1 MALVCTNHNCSFT
14 RVHGPLINSSQ
25 RYCECGHEL
34 VSVADPAPRQPASR
48 MARFGGILVDW
59 IVFLPFAFL
68 LGVIPIIGPTVVIL
82 LWLFRDINGRSPGK
96 VIVGT
101 TIISRH
107 GGPAKPMQR
116 VIRNLPFGLAL
127 LPLFFPL
134 IGVPVAGTLDLLMT
148 IAEMIV
154 VLATGERIG
163 DKMAGT
169 MVVKRS
175 SVTAAQQPIR
185 RAYEL

>member
-1 MALVCTNHNCSFT
+1 MALVCTNHNCSYT

-34 VSVADPAPRQPASR
+34 VSVAEPAPRQLASR
-48 MARFGGILVDW
+48 MARFGGIILDS
-59 IVFLPFAFL
+59 IIFLPFGL
-68 LGVIPIIGPTVVIL
+68 LGFIPIIGPVAVIL
-82 LWLFRDINGRSPGK
+82 VWLFRDINGRSPGK

-107 GGPAKPMQR
+107 GGPATPMQR
-116 VIRNLPFGLAL
+116 VVRNLPFALPL
-127 LPLFFPL
+127 LPLFFPV
-134 IGVPVAGTLDLLMT
+134 IGVPVAGSLDLLMAIVEN
-148 IAEMIV
+148 IA
-154 VLATGERIG
+154 VLVMGERIG
-163 DKMAGT
+163 DKLAGT

-175 SVTAAQQPIR
+175 SVMAAQQSVG

>member
-1 MALVCTNHNCSFT
+1 MALVCTNHSCSYT

-34 VSVADPAPRQPASR
+34 VSVADPPPRQPASR
-48 MARFGGILVDW
+48 MARFGGILVDG
-59 IVFLPFAFL
+59 IIFLPFVL
-68 LGVIPIIGPTVVIL
+68 LSEFPIVGPLVIIS
-82 LWLFRDINGRSPGK
+82 LWLFRDINGRSLGK
-96 VIVGT
+96 VVTGT

-107 GGPAKPMQR
+107 GGQATAMQR
-116 VIRNLPFGLAL
+116 VIRNLPFALAL
-127 LPLFFPL
+127 LPLFLPIVGLAAF
-134 IGVPVAGTLDLLMT
+134 LLQFGMT
-148 IAEMIV
+148 IVEIIA

-163 DKMAGT
+163 DKLAGT

-175 SVTAAQQPIR
+175 SVTAAQQSIG

>member
-1 MALVCTNHNCSFT
+1 MALVCTNHSCSYT
-14 RVHGPLINSSQ
+14 RVHGPLNNSSQ

-34 VSVADPAPRQPASR
+34 VSVADPPPRQPASR
-48 MARFGGILVDW
+48 MARFGGITLDA
-59 IVFLPFAFL
+59 IIFFPFGL
-68 LGVIPIIGPTVVIL
+68 ILGLIPIIGAAVVIL

-107 GGPAKPMQR
+107 GGPATPMQR
-116 VIRNLPFGLAL
+116 VVRNLPFALPL
-127 LPLFFPL
+127 LPLFFPV
-134 IGVPVAGTLDLLMT
+134 IGVPVAGSLDLLMAIVEN
-148 IAEMIV
+148 IA
-154 VLATGERIG
+154 VLVTGERIG
-163 DKMAGT
+163 DKLAGT

-175 SVTAAQQPIR
+175 SVTAAQQSIG